1 MLRIAE
7 EGRTLNVGVLG
18 LGSRGIPQ
26 LKVIHSMADVKVCAV
41 CDVYEDRVQAGLEI
55 AKDAVGT
62 QDYREVLK
70 MPQIEAVFIFTDW
83 LSHIP
88 IAIEAMKA
96 GKEVAMEVGG
106 AATVEDCWKLVRT
119 AEETGRQCMLLENC
133 SYGVDEMAVINMIRQ
148 GKFGEIVHCEG
159 AYAHDL
165 RDEIGNGDINR
176 HYRQQNFLH
185 RNAELYP
192 THELGPIAQYLRLGR
207 GNRMATLCSMAS
219 KAVGLH
225 EWLQKNRP
233 GTALADAQVNEG
245 DIVTTLI
252 SCANGQTIILSHD
265 CTLPRPYSRR
275 NVVRGTKGC
284 WYEDGHMMYIEGET
298 PQPEHH
304 WTHVGESD
312 ERLLKEYRHPLW
324 KAYDA
329 FGQRGGHDGMD
340 YLVLRAFIEAIQNHT
355 PVPID
360 VYDTAALMCVTPLS
374 EQSIAMGGAPVP
386 VPDFT
391 SGGWVFD
398 HGDKGAGAYAL

>member
-55 AKDAVGT
+55 AKDAVGM

-207 GNRMATLCSMAS
+207 GNRMVTLCSMAS

-225 EWLQKNRP
+225 EWLQKHRP

-298 PQPEHH
+298 PQPERH

-324 KAYDA
+324 KAYDE

-374 EQSIAMGGAPVP
+374 EQSISMGGAPVP

>member
-55 AKDAVGT
+55 AKDAVGM

-207 GNRMATLCSMAS
+207 GNRMVTLCSMAS

-298 PQPEHH
+298 PQPERH

-324 KAYDA
+324 KAYDE

-374 EQSIAMGGAPVP
+374 EQSISMGGAPVP

-391 SGGWVFD
+391 SGGGVFD

>member
-70 MPQIEAVFIFTDW
+70 MLQIEAVFIFTDW

-207 GNRMATLCSMAS
+207 GNRMVTLCSMAS

-298 PQPEHH
+298 PQPERH

-312 ERLLKEYRHPLW
+312 ERLRALAAVKQQGMAPT
-324 KAYDA
+324 

>member
-96 GKEVAMEVGG
+96 GKEVAMEVGS
-106 AATVEDCWKLVRT
+106 AATVEDCWKLVRA

-133 SYGVDEMAVINMIRQ
+133 CYGVDEMAVINMIRQ

-176 HYRQQNFLH
+176 HYRQQNFLR

-207 GNRMATLCSMAS
+207 GNRMATLCAMAS

-324 KAYDA
+324 KAYDE

-398 HGDKGAGAYAL
+398 HGDKGVGTYAL

>member
-7 EGRTLNVGVLG
+7 EGRTLQVGVLG

-55 AKDAVGT
+55 AKDALGV

-106 AATVEDCWKLVRT
+106 AATVEDCWRLVRT

-133 SYGVDEMAVINMIRQ
+133 SYGVNEMAIINMIRQ

-207 GNRMATLCSMAS
+207 GNRMVTLCSMAS

-233 GTALADAQVNEG
+233 GTALADARVNEG

-252 SCANGQTIILSHD
+252 SCANGQTIVLSHD

-324 KAYDA
+324 KAYDEY
-329 FGQRGGHDGMD
+329 GQRGGHDGMD

-374 EQSIAMGGAPVP
+374 EQSIAMGGTPVP

-391 SGGWVFD
+391 SGGWVND
-398 HGDKGAGAYAL
+398 PGDKGVGAYAL

>member
-207 GNRMATLCSMAS
+207 GNRMVTLCSMAS

-298 PQPEHH
+298 PQHERH

-324 KAYDA
+324 KAYDE

-374 EQSIAMGGAPVP
+374 ERSIAMGGAPVP

-398 HGDKGAGAYAL
+398 HGDKGVGTYAL

>member
-207 GNRMATLCSMAS
+207 GNRMVTLCSMAS

-386 VPDFT
+386 VPDYT

>member
-70 MPQIEAVFIFTDW
+70 MLQIEAVFIFTDW

-207 GNRMATLCSMAS
+207 GNRMVTLCSMAS

-298 PQPEHH
+298 PQPERH

-324 KAYDA
+324 KAYDE

>member
-207 GNRMATLCSMAS
+207 GNRMVTLCSMAS

-252 SCANGQTIILSHD
+252 KCANGETILLKHD
-265 CTLPRPYSRR
+265 CTLPRPYSRGG
-275 NVVRGTKGC
+275 VVRGTKGI
-284 WYEDGHMMYIEGET
+284 WQEDNHGIYIDGRS
-298 PQPEHH
+298 PHDPSDWMHH
-304 WTHVGESD
+304 FED
-312 ERLLKEYRHPLW
+312 DAPYMKEYEHPIW
-324 KAYDA
+324 TAYHEI
-329 FGQRGGHDGMD
+329 GERGGHGGMD
-340 YLVLRAFIEAIQNHT
+340 FLVLRAFVESVQRNEQ
-355 PVPID
+355 PPID
-360 VYDTAALMCVTPLS
+360 VYDAAAWMAITPLG
-374 EQSIAMGGAPVP
+374 EESIARGSIPVA

-391 SGGWVFD
+391 NGKWLLPRENATGT
-398 HGDKGAGAYAL
+398 YALH

>member
-26 LKVIHSMADVKVCAV
+26 LRVIHSMADVKVCAV

-55 AKDAVGT
+55 AKDAVGM

-207 GNRMATLCSMAS
+207 GNRMVTLCSMAS

-233 GTALADAQVNEG
+233 GTALADAQVNAG

-298 PQPEHH
+298 PQPERH

-324 KAYDA
+324 KAYDE

-398 HGDKGAGAYAL
+398 HGDKGVGTYAL

>member
-192 THELGPIAQYLRLGR
+192 SHELGPIAQYLRLGR
-207 GNRMATLCSMAS
+207 GNRMVTLCSMAS

>member
-207 GNRMATLCSMAS
+207 GNRMVTLCSMAS

-233 GTALADAQVNEG
+233 DTALADAQVNEG

-324 KAYDA
+324 KAYDE

-360 VYDTAALMCVTPLS
+360 VYDSAALMCVTPLS

>member
-7 EGRTLNVGVLG
+7 EGRTLHVGVLG

-55 AKDAVGT
+55 AKDALGV

-106 AATVEDCWKLVRT
+106 AATVEDCWRLVRT

-133 SYGVDEMAVINMIRQ
+133 SYGVNEMAIINMIRQ

-207 GNRMATLCSMAS
+207 GNRMVTLCSMAS

-233 GTALADAQVNEG
+233 GTALADATVNEG

-252 SCANGQTIILSHD
+252 SCANGQTIVLSHD

-284 WYEDGHMMYIEGET
+284 WYEDGRMMYIEGET

-324 KAYDA
+324 KAYDEY
-329 FGQRGGHDGMD
+329 GQRGGHDGMD

-391 SGGWVFD
+391 SGGWVND
-398 HGDKGAGAYAL
+398 PGDKGVGAYAL

>member
-70 MPQIEAVFIFTDW
+70 MLQIEAVFIFTDW

-207 GNRMATLCSMAS
+207 GNRMVTLCSMAS

-298 PQPEHH
+298 PQPERH

-324 KAYDA
+324 KAYDE

-374 EQSIAMGGAPVP
+374 ERSIAMGGAPVP

>member
-207 GNRMATLCSMAS
+207 GNRMATLCAMAS

>member
-207 GNRMATLCSMAS
+207 GNRMVTLCSMAS

-252 SCANGQTIILSHD
+252 SSANGQTIILSHD

-298 PQPEHH
+298 PQPERH

-324 KAYDA
+324 KAYDE

-374 EQSIAMGGAPVP
+374 ERSIAMGGAPVP

-398 HGDKGAGAYAL
+398 HGDKGVGTYAL

>member
-192 THELGPIAQYLRLGR
+192 THELGPIAQYLCLGR
-207 GNRMATLCSMAS
+207 GNRMVTLCSMAS

-298 PQPEHH
+298 PQPERH

-324 KAYDA
+324 KAYDE

>member
-7 EGRTLNVGVLG
+7 EGRTLHVGVLG

-41 CDVYEDRVQAGLEI
+41 CDVYADRVQAGLEI
-55 AKDAVGT
+55 AKDALGV

-106 AATVEDCWKLVRT
+106 AATVEDCWRLVRT

-133 SYGVDEMAVINMIRQ
+133 SYGVNEMAIINMIRQ

-207 GNRMATLCSMAS
+207 GNRMVTLCSMAS

-233 GTALADAQVNEG
+233 GTALADARVNEG

-252 SCANGQTIILSHD
+252 SCANGQTIVLSHD

-324 KAYDA
+324 KAYDEY
-329 FGQRGGHDGMD
+329 GQRGGHDGMD

-374 EQSIAMGGAPVP
+374 EQSIARGGAPVP

-391 SGGWVFD
+391 SGGWVND
-398 HGDKGAGAYAL
+398 PGDKGVGAYAL